1 MDWVMLP
8 QSFRVDSPVPI
19 VNLIQHVRHGVPQDD
34 RFAFLSYRAIR
45 ICVSN
50 EVAEAIQNTKRVK
63 GPIYAIPNGLDVSG
77 FPTPNSLQ
85 NRAYDIFVGG
95 VKAPDVAMHL
105 HEKLRDTGV
114 KIKVVTEFL
123 PRNSYLELINNAKVA
138 VLLPN
143 RTEGFFLPALE
154 AMALETIV
162 ICPDCIGNR
171 RFCIDGRNCFRPNYT
186 IEDIAAAVKKALSL
200 DTETREQ
207 LLVNATRTRLD
218 HSLERERDA
227 FLLILENLEKVWGG
241 LRRDKGRSD
250 VNG

>member
-1 MDWVMLP
+1 
-8 QSFRVDSPVPI
+8 
-19 VNLIQHVRHGVPQDD
+19 
-34 RFAFLSYRAIR
+34 
-45 ICVSN
+45 
-50 EVAEAIQNTKRVK
+50 
-63 GPIYAIPNGLDVSG
+63 
-77 FPTPNSLQ
+77 
-85 NRAYDIFVGG
+85 
-95 VKAPDVAMHL
+95 MHL